1 MSLFLFD
8 AAKLQQQTAKTCQYL
23 IEKQKKVH
31 FFCTFLFLSVFFYQ
45 LLVCYGCLL
54 YILLMVIGSTSHRL
68 FALLCE
74 TYLPTLLVLVFEYL
88 YHACV
93 ILV

>member
-31 FFCTFLFLSVFFYQ
+31 FFCTFLFLSVFLPITG
-45 LLVCYGCLL
+45 LLRMLAVYLIDGYRQ
-54 YILLMVIGSTSHRL
+54 YIS
-68 FALLCE
+68 
-74 TYLPTLLVLVFEYL
+74 
-88 YHACV
+88 
-93 ILV
+93 